1 MSTLNF
7 RIGDLC
13 EVSSEHGVGMSKVQD
28 ILDDEHYLIDF
39 PLREGS
45 LEFFHEQD
53 VFSVSV
59 LRADELGNTCSYKFD
74 ALVQGRS
81 MMEDNI
87 RIPVLKIKRT
97 SEIIKTQ
104 RRNFFRINYNSP
116 VVVKIPDPQH
126 NAIADFDANM
136 MDISGGGIKLKSDE
150 KLPNTKVE
158 LIFNLLDLNVTVDA
172 DFVGSDYIADNQ
184 YYMSRYK
191 FSGISSEL
199 QEKIVS
205 RLTKLQ
211 SDMLKH
217 SMSRYENQR
226 NSNILNQEVTK
237 QLEMEEKIRSQM
249 MPIKLICVVESFFT
263 VVLYL
268 FTMPT
273 TSYPLDKLF
282 GVAPRINEVSQFYG
296 YTVIAAAIGMVLS
309 LAGFYWNNKY
319 RAKISANGFFIINL
333 LINTVFL
340 ALGIMEK

>member
-1 MSTLNF
+1 M
-7 RIGDLC
+7 
-13 EVSSEHGVGMSKVQD
+13 
-28 ILDDEHYLIDF
+28 
-39 PLREGS
+39 
-45 LEFFHEQD
+45 
-53 VFSVSV
+53 
-59 LRADELGNTCSYKFD
+59 
-74 ALVQGRS
+74 
-81 MMEDNI
+81 
-87 RIPVLKIKRT
+87 
-97 SEIIKTQ
+97 
-104 RRNFFRINYNSP
+104 
-116 VVVKIPDPQH
+116 
-126 NAIADFDANM
+126 
-136 MDISGGGIKLKSDE
+136 
-150 KLPNTKVE
+150 
-158 LIFNLLDLNVTVDA
+158 
-172 DFVGSDYIADNQ
+172 
-184 YYMSRYK
+184 
-191 FSGISSEL
+191 
-199 QEKIVS
+199 
-205 RLTKLQ
+205 Q